1 MALDS
6 LFSLSSFFVP
16 PLEKSPIPSH
26 ALSLS
31 LFLSLAV
38 YGEGKISNEFKK
50 KYPLRRETYLNRNFQ
65 RNVTSGVVVRVLFL
79 FFFHC
84 AISRPGQ
91 LFTVVYNITMN
102 ANANS
107 REKEERRGELSLEME
122 RSEEKEAKIN
132 FPGESR
138 VRQC

>member
-26 ALSLS
+26 ALS

-65 RNVTSGVVVRVLFL
+65 RNVTSGVVVRVLF
-79 FFFHC
+79 FFFFSVARYHVPDSC
-84 AISRPGQ
+84 LQSYTI
-91 LFTVVYNITMN
+91 
-102 ANANS
+102 
-107 REKEERRGELSLEME
+107 
-122 RSEEKEAKIN
+122 
-132 FPGESR
+132 
-138 VRQC
+138 